1 MKKSIFHAKNENM
14 KMNDDLFI
22 NNEFCLRD
30 FRQNLKK
37 FVVIFVGF
45 FKDFKSFEIRLDLSP
60 LDPLYC
66 PLATIEAMKS

>member
-1 MKKSIFHAKNENM
+1 MKKKFLMKKSIFHAKNENM

-30 FRQNLKK
+30 FRQNFKK

-45 FKDFKSFEIRLDLSP
+45 FKDFKSFEVRLGLSP
-60 LDPLYC
+60 IDSL
-66 PLATIEAMKS
+66 